1 MGTNEGQCSAMLL
14 SFENG
19 ELSRVR
25 MEDAPKAVFKSTK
38 FADAQP
44 LRLKEFK
51 WLKSLRPHDRYAIFL
66 MP

>member
-38 FADAQP
+38 FGANEP
-44 LRLKEFK
+44 FLLRDFK
-51 WLKSLRPHDRYAIFL
+51 WLRDQRPQSREDVFTR
-66 MP
+66 